1 MKVII
6 YKQDNGQVAIVYP
19 IQEVIDLY
27 GLDAIAKKDVP
38 SGKAYKIVDSD
49 DLPTDL
55 IFFNAWTVDESLLTD
70 GVGDEH
76 DMFLDDPQH
85 PDYVIPEEEAREKEE
100 EGEE

>member
-38 SGKAYKIVDSD
+38 SGKAYKIIDSD

-55 IFFNAWTVDESLLTD
+55 IFFNAWTVDENLLTD
-70 GVGDEH
+70 GVGDEYN
-76 DMFLDDPQH
+76 MFLDDPQH
-85 PDYVIPEEEAREKEE
+85 PDYVIPEEEEAE
-100 EGEE
+100 EGEGEE